1 MEQILLK
8 DICDLDNGY
17 AFKSDDYVDESNTL
31 NCRMSNIR
39 PDGSFD
45 IMYSSKY
52 LPDEFAEKYSEYL
65 LKDGDLIIAMTDMA
79 GDPKI
84 LGVPTVV
91 DTQGYNVLLNQRVG
105 RLRFI
110 RDGVNADYL
119 KLALQSPK
127 VRSYLKRFA
136 GGGVQLN
143 VSKKDILNAPVL
155 MRSENEQ
162 MHIAD
167 VFKKVIRIIKQ
178 REQELEYFDNLIK
191 SRFVE
196 LFGDMTLNP
205 NGWEMIPLGQACD
218 VRDGTHDSPQYFTE
232 GYPLVTSKNVTG
244 GKIDFT
250 DCSLICKEDYNK
262 INERSRVDF
271 GDILMPMI
279 GTVGKPVIVDVQV
292 EFAIKNVALIKFC
305 EESKVTNV
313 FVKALLQ
320 SDYFDRAVISKIRG
334 GTQKFIALGDIRKLE
349 ICLPPMELQEQFA
362 AFVHQVTKLKFEVQK
377 SMDETQTLMD
387 SLMQQYFG

>member
-110 RDGVNADYL
+110 REGVNADYL

-155 MRSENEQ
+155 MRSEEEQ
-162 MHIAD
+162 IYIANL
-167 VFKKVIRIIKQ
+167 FKKVIDIKKQ
-178 REQELEYFDNLIK
+178 REQEIEYLDNLIK

-196 LFGDMTLNP
+196 MFGDPIANDKCWNTVELNSVCNGIGDGLHGTPEYDEAGAYPFINGNNLTNGVIEITQATKMVNEDTYKKHFIELTDNAILLSINGTLGKLALY
-205 NGWEMIPLGQACD
+205 NGEEVMLGKSACYCNLKPEIN
-218 VRDGTHDSPQYFTE
+218 RDFVYG
-232 GYPLVTSKNVTG
+232 VMK
-244 GKIDFT
+244 T
-250 DCSLICKEDYNK
+250 DA
-262 INERSRVDF
+262 
-271 GDILMPMI
+271 
-279 GTVGKPVIVDVQV
+279 
-292 EFAIKNVALIKFC
+292 FAGFLESNATASTIKNVGL
-305 EESKVTNV
+305 
-313 FVKALLQ
+313 KA
-320 SDYFDRAVISKIRG
+320 IRG
-334 GTQKFIALGDIRKLE
+334 FDLI
-349 ICLPPMELQEQFA
+349 LPPKELQKEFVTFA
-362 AFVHQVTKLKFEVQK
+362 NQVDKLKFEVKK
-377 SMDETQTLMD
+377 SLDETQTLMD

>member
-1 MEQILLK
+1 MEQVYVK

-52 LPDEFAEKYSEYL
+52 LPDEFAEKYREYL

-105 RLRFI
+105 RLRFVKS
-110 RDGVNADYL
+110 GVNADYL

-127 VRSYLKRFA
+127 VRSYLKKFA

-155 MRSENEQ
+155 MRSEDEQ
-162 MHIAD
+162 IFIAD
-167 VFKKVIRIIKQ
+167 LFKRVARIKKQ
-178 REQELEYFDNLIK
+178 REHEIELLESLTK
-191 SRFVE
+191 SRFME
-196 LFGDMTLNP
+196 MFGDCENRVLIGDAISISRGASPRPIAAFITDDEDGVNWIKIGDVSEDSLYITKTEERITQEGAKKSRMVRKGDFILSNSMSFGRPYILGIDGCVHDGWLIMSDFNETFNELYLYHAIRSDEVQHQFSGKVNGATVKNLNS
-205 NGWEMIPLGQACD
+205 D
-218 VRDGTHDSPQYFTE
+218 
-232 GYPLVTSKNVTG
+232 LVKNT
-244 GKIDFT
+244 
-250 DCSLICKEDYNK
+250 
-262 INERSRVDF
+262 
-271 GDILMPMI
+271 
-279 GTVGKPVIVDVQV
+279 
-292 EFAIKNVALIKFC
+292 LIKIP
-305 EESKVTNV
+305 S
-313 FVKALLQ
+313 
-320 SDYFDRAVISKIRG
+320 
-334 GTQKFIALGDIRKLE
+334 
-349 ICLPPMELQEQFA
+349 MELQKQFA
-362 AFVHQVTKLKFEVQK
+362 DFVLQIDKLKFEVQK
-377 SMDETQTLMD
+377 SLDETQTLMD